1 MADEAASS
9 SKGWN
14 VGIWVVQALLALVF
28 VTIGVLRTTLSVDT
42 LVDMGVVYAD
52 DLPLPLLRFIG
63 VVELLGGLGVIVPAL
78 SRVKPMLTPLAAT
91 GLALLMVLASVFHAT
106 RSEWEVLPTVLLL
119 ATLAAFVIWGR
130 TRKVRIEPRS

>member
-1 MADEAASS
+1 M
-9 SKGWN
+9 
-14 VGIWVVQALLALVF
+14 WVVQAFLALGF
-28 VTIGVLRTTLSVDT
+28 VTIGVLRMTLSVDT
-42 LVDMGVVYAD
+42 LVEDVGLEYAE

-63 VVELLGGLGVIVPAL
+63 TVELSGGLGLILPAL

-91 GLALLMVLASVFHAT
+91 GLVLLMVLASVFHAT

-119 ATLAAFVIWGR
+119 VTLAAFVIWGR